1 MAARIPPE
9 FLDHLLSRIDLV
21 ELIDSRMPL
30 RRAGREYSAC
40 CPFHTEKTPSFTVSP
55 SKQFYHCFGCGAH
68 GTAIGFLMEYERLEF
83 LDAIEELARLA
94 GLEVPRGLTGE
105 SNKPEGLL
113 TLLVK
118 AERFFQQQL
127 SEHPT
132 RHKAVAYLHNR
143 GVDDATIRAFNIGYA
158 PPGWDNLLKAMTARG
173 VASQDLVMAGLVL
186 KQDDGL
192 CRDRFRDRIMF
203 PIHDRRGRTVAFGGR
218 ALGEVQPKYLNSPE
232 TPVFHK
238 GSELYGL
245 YEARTKVRQVQRL
258 LVVEGYMDVVALSQH
273 GVPYAVATLGT
284 ATTLAHLERLFR
296 TTYDITFCFDGD
308 VAGRNAAWRAL
319 ETTLP
324 LLREGRRVHFLFL
337 PEGEDPDSLVRK
349 EGRQAFE
356 LRLEQALSLSDYVF
370 ERLSANVDTRTL
382 DERARMAE
390 QACALFDKM
399 PDSVYRDMIMQRLAE
414 MAGLGKVDIENR
426 LTASVPA
433 VVPLTRPTNPTRTPV
448 RLAIAHLLNDIH
460 LARLAGNPER
470 FQAIDL
476 PGLLLL
482 RELIELLQSHPH
494 IEHAGQVLARY
505 EGTEEGRVLKRLAE
519 WQPPYPSEFCEKE
532 FLDTLVQLENSLQK
546 NLLDKFV
553 QGKLNPEEK
562 ERLRDL
568 SQTSS
573 KPLIKE

>member
-158 PPGWDNLLKAMTARG
+158 PPGWDNLLKAMTAKG
-173 VASQDLVMAGLVL
+173 VASQDLVMSGLVL

-203 PIHDRRGRTVAFGGR
+203 PIHDRRGRTVAFGG
-218 ALGEVQPKYLNSPE
+218 
-232 TPVFHK
+232 
-238 GSELYGL
+238 
-245 YEARTKVRQVQRL
+245 
-258 LVVEGYMDVVALSQH
+258 
-273 GVPYAVATLGT
+273 
-284 ATTLAHLERLFR
+284 
-296 TTYDITFCFDGD
+296 
-308 VAGRNAAWRAL
+308 
-319 ETTLP
+319 
-324 LLREGRRVHFLFL
+324 
-337 PEGEDPDSLVRK
+337 
-349 EGRQAFE
+349 
-356 LRLEQALSLSDYVF
+356 
-370 ERLSANVDTRTL
+370 
-382 DERARMAE
+382 
-390 QACALFDKM
+390 
-399 PDSVYRDMIMQRLAE
+399 
-414 MAGLGKVDIENR
+414 
-426 LTASVPA
+426 
-433 VVPLTRPTNPTRTPV
+433 
-448 RLAIAHLLNDIH
+448 
-460 LARLAGNPER
+460 
-470 FQAIDL
+470 
-476 PGLLLL
+476 
-482 RELIELLQSHPH
+482 
-494 IEHAGQVLARY
+494 
-505 EGTEEGRVLKRLAE
+505 
-519 WQPPYPSEFCEKE
+519 
-532 FLDTLVQLENSLQK
+532 
-546 NLLDKFV
+546 
-553 QGKLNPEEK
+553 
-562 ERLRDL
+562 
-568 SQTSS
+568 
-573 KPLIKE
+573 